1 MYALTVWLGS
11 RPSTL
16 ARIYLL
22 VGRLQKENMTNTVA
36 TKSFITAKSFKS
48 TQ

>member
-22 VGRLQKENMTNTVA
+22 VGRLQKIKYDHDRGN
-36 TKSFITAKSFKS
+36 
-48 TQ
+48 